1 MALNLKTDDWISN
14 ENIITQDI
22 PKIYKGLL
30 VKIANNLERFWVKIT
45 EVNDRYL
52 LGAIDNFL
60 TFNENYDYQDVILFE
75 KNNIL
80 DFHIFN
86 NKSITKHDL
95 KTEYVVKTKKK
106 KKN

>member
-14 ENIITQDI
+14 KNIITQDI

-45 EVNDRYL
+45 EVNDKYL
-52 LGAIDNFL
+52 LGAIDNYL
-60 TFNENYDYQDVILFE
+60 TFNENYDYQDVVLFE

-86 NKSITKHDL
+86 SKTITKHDL
-95 KTEYVVKTKKK
+95 KTECIIKPRKK